1 MAKIQI
7 YTLETIGPDWQ
18 EEQLMTPDSDG
29 TWVKI
34 EDLKKNPEEALLLI
48 TGKVK

>member
-1 MAKIQI
+1 LANIQI

-18 EEQLMTPDSDG
+18 EEQLMTPDPKG

-34 EDLKKNPEEALLLI
+34 EDLKKNPEEALKLI
-48 TGKVK
+48 QEK